1 MKQLL
6 FATTALIAT
15 ASMASAEINWTGF
28 GRFGIGYQEDRG
40 NQKFDG
46 SDYPDTITPVQ
57 SQIVDGI
64 DDRLAAY
71 QRQGLRQLD
80 PAIRAKI
87 NAAIPT
93 DMTHAQQRKYVG
105 PPSDTNISDTI
116 LISRFRLNVD
126 GIAHTDGGAK
136 FEARLRL
143 EADENADDGSAKTA
157 TLNGGRFGVSY
168 GGLQVFAGNT
178 GGALDNMDNR
188 GGNEP
193 GMEGFIGQSSAINYS
208 YVGYKGTAA
217 GDNAVYFSYAVGD
230 LRFAASYDQNSTA
243 TVSEVIAAG
252 EYEGKISV
260 DVPNV
265 DRWDISATYTFG
277 NVTAA
282 IAHGQ
287 NDLDESLT
295 LLTLGAE
302 FGDFAGTLLVA
313 DDDVIG
319 NSLNGT
325 AYGLSGAYALSA
337 ATTINFAYGNG
348 SAESDTQ
355 KFGFGVSHD
364 LGGSVKLIGGIGQS
378 KVGDGDG
385 RLQADFG
392 AYFDF

>member
-15 ASMASAEINWTGF
+15 ASMASAEIKFSGY

-40 NQKFDG
+40 NVAFDG
-46 SDYPDTITPVQ
+46 SDLPDTITPEQ
-57 SQIVDGI
+57 RQIVVGI
-64 DDRLAAY
+64 GDRLRAY
-71 QRQGLRQLD
+71 QRTGLSHVD

-87 NAAIPT
+87 NAAIPPN
-93 DMTHAQQRKYVG
+93 MTLAQHRKYVG
-105 PPSDTNISDTI
+105 PPSDSNISDTI
-116 LISRFRLNVD
+116 LISRFRLNID
-126 GIAHTDGGAK
+126 GDAETDNGVM
-136 FEARLRL
+136 FTARVRL

-157 TLNGGRFGVSY
+157 TLNGAGFGVIY
-168 GGLQVFAGNT
+168 GGLTVAAGNV
-178 GGALDNMDNR
+178 GGAIDNMKNR

-193 GMEGFIGQSSAINYS
+193 GMEGFIGQTSAINYS
-208 YVGYKGTAA
+208 YLGYSTAGA
-217 GDNAVYFSYAVGD
+217 GDNAIFFNYEIGNFG
-230 LRFAASYDQNSTA
+230 FAASYDQNSTA

-252 EYEGKISV
+252 EYEGTISA
-260 DVPNV
+260 DVPSV
-265 DRWDISATYTFG
+265 DRWDINAFYTFG

-295 LLTLGAE
+295 ALTLGAE

-325 AYGLSGAYALSA
+325 AYGVSGAYALSEV
-337 ATTINFAYGNG
+337 TTINFAYGNG

-355 KFGFGVSHD
+355 KFGIGVSHD

-378 KVGDGDG
+378 KVGGGDG